1 MEGLYQERPP
11 RRQGNNKKCPRTKG
25 LETANKNSGFCDC
38 LASRR
43 SRRRGRGYR
52 NRCECECGG
61 EGTGWL
67 VGGNKMVRNDD
78 SLTGERQQTPE
89 QVYEYYRVLKRHC
102 RRPLS
107 HRQPVGLGDDD
118 VVIKNHCNSLE
129 VSVRM
134 TIRKTT

>member
-1 MEGLYQERPP
+1 ERPP
-11 RRQGNNKKCPRTKG
+11 RRQGNYRSKE
-25 LETANKNSGFCDC
+25 LETANKNSGFYDC

-43 SRRRGRGYR
+43 RRRRGRGYR
-52 NRCECECGG
+52 NRCECERGG

-67 VGGNKMVRNDD
+67 VGGNEMVRNND
-78 SLTGERQQTPE
+78 SSTGERQQTPE
-89 QVYEYYRVLKRHC
+89 QVYEHYRVLKRHC

-118 VVIKNHCNSLE
+118 AVIKNPYDSLE